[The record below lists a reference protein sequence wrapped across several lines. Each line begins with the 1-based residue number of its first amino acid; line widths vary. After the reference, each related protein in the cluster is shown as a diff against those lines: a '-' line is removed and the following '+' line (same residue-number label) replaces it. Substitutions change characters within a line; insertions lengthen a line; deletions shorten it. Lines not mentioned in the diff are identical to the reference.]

1 MSGENDALHASAI
14 THIPLRRV
22 GNNMAS
28 KLRDLFTM
36 REVDLIACAVRVE
49 LDHAPDK
56 DKPVLRS
63 ILDKITK
70 DTIPPKN
77 NDDLR
82 QLLGMKDW

>member
-1 MSGENDALHASAI
+1 
-14 THIPLRRV
+14 
-22 GNNMAS
+22 MAS
-28 KLRDLFTM
+28 KLRDLFTQ
-36 REVDLIACAVRVE
+36 REIDLLACAVRSE
-49 LDHAPDK
+49 LDLAIQSPLLFNTRDAT
-56 DKPVLRS
+56 VLKS